1 MTRFLRYAMERERK
15 IRALFLMDGAMVQ
28 KTVRVLAFDDERVTF
43 LIGAGKKPVVIPRND
58 LLGCDYARG
67 DHGEE

>member
-1 MTRFLRYAMERERK
+1 MTRFLQYAMERGRK